1 MKGKMILLL
10 IATLFI
16 GMCINIPKE
25 EDKSQIT
32 QDKLESFESEIIIQ
46 GNNYQSDVKNIE
58 TGIVNETGKKV
69 EGIIDQGFAF
79 CFNIIKGMID

>member
-1 MKGKMILLL
+1 MKIKIILLL
-10 IATLFI
+10 IAALFI
-16 GMCINIPKE
+16 GMCINIPSS

-58 TGIVNETGKKV
+58 TGIMNETGKKV
-69 EGIIDQGFAF
+69 EGIIDQGFEF
-79 CFNIIKGMID
+79 CFNIIKGMMD